1 MTSHEQLLE
10 DFEKGEMRALSRL
23 ISMAENRDPQVP
35 VILAKLFSKLGH
47 AKVIGITGP
56 PGAGKSTL
64 TNLFV
69 KLIRSQ
75 NKKVAVIAV
84 DPVSPFSGGALLG
97 DRIRLQEHFNDPSVF
112 IRSLSTRGKLGGLSM
127 AAREVS
133 ELVDAFGFDYVILET
148 VGVGQSEVDI
158 RKIAD
163 LTILVLVPEWGDGI
177 QTLKSGILEIA
188 DIFVVNK
195 SDREGADRIVLELKN
210 MLHIAEKDLPVLS
223 TTQSDESSIAQVLFE
238 IDNFFKTK
246 DGLIKIRRENARRE
260 AISEWLYSLIATE
273 ADGWVTSRVKS
284 ESNPYDL
291 ILEFQKKYP
300 KGSLF
305 PK

>member
-1 MTSHEQLLE
+1 MTSQEKLLQ
-10 DFEKGEMRALSRL
+10 DFQKGEMRALSRL
-23 ISMAENRDPQVP
+23 ISMAENRDAQVP
-35 VILAKLFSKLGH
+35 EILGRLFPKLGN

-69 KLIRSQ
+69 KLIRTQ
-75 NKKVAVIAV
+75 GKKVAVIAV
-84 DPVSPFSGGALLG
+84 DPVSPFSGGSLLG
-97 DRIRLQEHFNDPSVF
+97 DRIRLQEHFNDPNVF
-112 IRSLSTRGKLGGLSM
+112 IRSLSTRGKLGGLSV

-133 ELVDAFGFDYVILET
+133 ELVDAFGFDIIILET

-163 LTILVLVPEWGDGI
+163 VTLLVLVPEWGDGI

-188 DIFVVNK
+188 DLFIVNK

-223 TTQSDESSIAQVLFE
+223 TTQNDESSVSNVLAE
-238 IDNFFKTK
+238 IEKFFKDNVK
-246 DGLIKIRRENARRE
+246 RVQSRRENAQRE
-260 AISEWLYSLIATE
+260 AVTEWLYSRVAEE
-273 ADGWVTSRVKS
+273 ASLWVGQRVKVQK
-284 ESNPYDL
+284 NPYDV
-291 ILEFQKKYP
+291 IIEFQKKYP

-305 PK
+305 SK

>member
-35 VILAKLFSKLGH
+35 VILSKLFSKLGH

>member
-1 MTSHEQLLE
+1 MASKQQLLQ
-10 DFEKGEMRALSRL
+10 DFNQGEMRALSRL
-23 ISMAENRDPQVP
+23 ISMAENRDPEVP
-35 VILAKLFSKLGH
+35 AILSELFPKLGH

-69 KLIRSQ
+69 KFIREQ
-75 NKKVAVIAV
+75 KKKVAVIAV

-97 DRIRLQEHFNDPSVF
+97 DRIRLQEHFNDPNVF
-112 IRSLSTRGKLGGLSM
+112 IRSLSTRGKLGGLSL

-163 LTILVLVPEWGDGI
+163 VTLLVLVPEWGDGI

-188 DIFVVNK
+188 DLFIVNK
-195 SDREGADRIVLELKN
+195 ADREGADRIVLELKN
-210 MLHIAEKDLPVLS
+210 MLQIAEKEAPVLS
-223 TTQSDESSIAQVLFE
+223 TTQNDESSVANVLGELEKFYQE
-238 IDNFFKTK
+238 HKE
-246 DGLIKIRRENARRE
+246 LIQKRRENARKE
-260 AISEWLYSLIATE
+260 TVTEWLYAMVNEETNR
-273 ADGWVTSRVKS
+273 WVKS
-284 ESNPYDL
+284 RAKEKDNPYEL
-291 ILEFQKKYP
+291 IVEFQKKYP
-300 KGSLF
+300 PGSIF